1 MHRRDKALCG
11 SKKGEISLW
20 HVIQFVEEVCVGEFI
35 GLGRFAGRVVTV
47 VSSVDGGHIFSHFS
61 FE

>member
-1 MHRRDKALCG
+1 
-11 SKKGEISLW
+11 
-20 HVIQFVEEVCVGEFI
+20 
-35 GLGRFAGRVVTV
+35 LGRFAGRVVTV